1 MKKKII
7 LRGALGAPIGIAIG
21 YLITIAISLAWGK
34 GWYAPCV
41 PELAE
46 VMGSEIRAVLLQTAL
61 CALLGAVGA
70 ASSVIWEIESW
81 SLVKQSGVFFLI
93 LAAVMLPTAWFTYW
107 MEHSIG
113 GFLSYL
119 GMFAAIFV
127 FIWLAEYLIGR
138 RIVAKMNAK
147 L

>member
-7 LRGALGAPIGIAIG
+7 LRGALGIPIGIAIG
-21 YLITIAISLAWGK
+21 YLITIVISLVWGG
-34 GWYAPCV
+34 GWYSPCV
-41 PELAE
+41 PELADR
-46 VMGSEIRAVLLQTAL
+46 MGNEINAVLLQTVL
-61 CALLGAVGA
+61 CALLGATGA
-70 ASSVIWEIESW
+70 ASSVIWEIEHW
-81 SLVKQSGVFFLI
+81 GLVKQSGIFFLI

-107 MEHSIG
+107 MEHSIA

-127 FIWLAEYLIGR
+127 FIWLAEYFIGR
-138 RIVAKMNAK
+138 RIVAKMNER